1 MNEETLL
8 AAAAERIDRY
18 LADTVD
24 LSRSQLQRLIRD
36 GDVLVNGARVK
47 PNHVLAA
54 GDSVQIRYPEP
65 AEIDAVP
72 EEMPLDIVYE
82 DADVC
87 VINKSQGLVVHPAP
101 GHPSGTLVNGLLY
114 HFGSLSSIGG
124 ALRPGIVH
132 RIDRMTSGLLVVAK
146 NDAAHQSL
154 TEQFKTHEA
163 GRSYI
168 ALVDGNLREDDGT
181 VDANIGRHPTD
192 RKRMAVVA
200 NGRNAVTHWSVLHR
214 FTTHTLLR
222 VRLETGRTHQIRVH
236 MAHIHH
242 PVTGDAVY
250 GSSKRQLGLDGQAL
264 HGYRLQLRHPT
275 TGEQMTFFAPLP
287 VYFVS
292 ALQKLGWNGQSDEA
306 KELFT
311 T

>member
-87 VINKSQGLVVHPAP
+87 VINKPQGLVVHPAP

-132 RIDRMTSGLLVVAK
+132 PIDRMTSGLLVVAK
-146 NDAAHQSL
+146 
-154 TEQFKTHEA
+154 TM
-163 GRSYI
+163 
-168 ALVDGNLREDDGT
+168 
-181 VDANIGRHPTD
+181 RHIS
-192 RKRMAVVA
+192 R
-200 NGRNAVTHWSVLHR
+200 
-214 FTTHTLLR
+214 
-222 VRLETGRTHQIRVH
+222 
-236 MAHIHH
+236 
-242 PVTGDAVY
+242 
-250 GSSKRQLGLDGQAL
+250 
-264 HGYRLQLRHPT
+264 
-275 TGEQMTFFAPLP
+275 
-287 VYFVS
+287 
-292 ALQKLGWNGQSDEA
+292 
-306 KELFT
+306 
-311 T
+311 